1 MNKKITVDGKTKVV
15 KLRDKSILDIQL
27 ANRPAVYK
35 NKKKYT
41 RKQKHK
47 NKNWEEY

>member
-1 MNKKITVDGKTKVV
+1 MNKRITVDGKTKVV
-15 KLRDKSILDIQL
+15 KLRDKSILDMQL
-27 ANRPAVYK
+27 SNRPSVYR

-47 NKNWEEY
+47 NQNWEE